1 MPQTCSHGQDKPVKP
16 PVATSQH
23 TKHKGN
29 APKKLTDK
37 ELAAAQEAE
46 LAVRKWLAELEVA
59 RTCDNNLPTPHPQSK
74 SQRSSTL
81 SQTNSQAE
89 ISALVAQQRHA
100 SKEVAGG
107 SGASGTTEPSGWL
120 FNNNSLTDKEDHQIP
135 IKKLRR
141 VIVPDPVTPVAA
153 KVQRPTVVQKQDAE
167 RAKEDVKKVER
178 LAKEDAKVKKAAER
192 QAKAQAKE
200 DKRERKAEEKREKAR
215 EKVRVK
221 EAKEQAKKA
230 KKMKVQDTDSQD
242 KNMNTSD
249 SNELP
254 STLTDTKANAAGKD
268 DNTREQK
275 KEIGSLRRKV
285 DQAKVDQATVAT
297 VSKVSLHYLA
307 YPYLS
312 SD

>member
-1 MPQTCSHGQDKPVKP
+1 
-16 PVATSQH
+16 
-23 TKHKGN
+23 
-29 APKKLTDK
+29 
-37 ELAAAQEAE
+37 
-46 LAVRKWLAELEVA
+46 
-59 RTCDNNLPTPHPQSK
+59 
-74 SQRSSTL
+74 
-81 SQTNSQAE
+81 
-89 ISALVAQQRHA
+89 LVAQQRHA

-120 FNNNSLTDKEDHQIP
+120 FNNNSLTDKKDHQIP

-200 DKRERKAEEKREKAR
+200 DERERKAEEKREKAR